1 MSNNTLELFAQL
13 TASSPEHI
21 TELLQSTQDSFE
33 ELTAEEVERET
44 SVEPMSPVSSKRRY
58 DSGDDETEDEHE
70 GKKRRCISSK
80 DRNKARLEE
89 IKAHANRL
97 GVSYVVPNPKY
108 SPRVLPV
115 AFSLDLSLLQQMI
128 AAKKD
133 VDGRKKNSIVLSE
146 AENNI
151 MSYLILNDAKTVRG
165 DVQALLACQHTIT
178 NHKQFI
184 ESVVAFRQ
192 APANRDLKSRTIYI
206 SKAEL
211 ARIENN
217 CCA

>member
-1 MSNNTLELFAQL
+1 MSDNTLELFAQL

-21 TELLQSTQDSFE
+21 TELLQSTQDNFE

-44 SVEPMSPVSSKRRY
+44 SVEPVSPVSGKRRY
-58 DSGDDETEDEHE
+58 DSGDDETE
-70 GKKRRCISSK
+70 GTKRRCISSK
-80 DRNKARLEE
+80 DRNKVRLEE

-97 GVSYVVPNPKY
+97 GVAYVVPNPKY
-108 SPRVLPV
+108 TPRVLPV
-115 AFSLDLSLLQQMI
+115 AFALDLSLLQQMI

-133 VDGRKKNSIVLSE
+133 VDGRKKNSTVLSE

-217 CCA
+217 YCS